1 MNQRLETTRR
11 QTTLGNP
18 VWVEGFGFWSSR
30 AVRAE
35 FRPAPANTGIVFVR
49 CDLPS
54 QPRIPARVEYRVD
67 SPLRTTLR
75 EGMAS
80 VEMVEHL
87 LAALSGLQIDNC
99 EVWVDAPEM
108 PGLDGSCKAI
118 VKALVSTSRV
128 TLNAWQP
135 RLNITRLARAGN
147 QDSWIEARPSPTPG
161 FFVRGHIDYGPVGP
175 IGRQTCELE
184 ITPQSF
190 CQDLAPARTFILKE
204 EGDMLR
210 SQNLAMRVTTADL
223 LVFNEHGP
231 IDNQLRFP
239 DECVRH
245 KILDIVGDFSLA
257 ACDISGQLVAHCSG
271 HRLNAELVRAL
282 LKEFEIE
289 KYYQR
294 SA

>member
-1 MNQRLETTRR
+1 MR
-11 QTTLGNP
+11 
-18 VWVEGFGFWSSR
+18 V
-30 AVRAE
+30 E

-49 CDLPS
+49 RDLPS
-54 QPRIPARVEYRVD
+54 QPRIPARVEYRID

-99 EVWVDAPEM
+99 EVWVDAAEM
-108 PGLDGSCKAI
+108 PGLDGSSQEI
-118 VKALVSTSRV
+118 VQALGSTSRV
-128 TLNAWQP
+128 TLDARQP
-135 RLNITRLARAGN
+135 RLIITRRVRVGN
-147 QDSWIEARPSPTPG
+147 QDSWIEALPG
-161 FFVRGHIDYGPVGP
+161 PGPGLFVRGHIDYGPLGP

-190 CQDLAPARTFILKE
+190 SQDLAPARTFILKE

-210 SQNLAMRVTTADL
+210 SQDLATRVTTADL
-223 LVFNEHGP
+223 LVFDDQGL

-245 KILDIVGDFSLA
+245 KILDVIGDFSLA

-271 HRLNAELVRAL
+271 HRLNAELVCSL
-282 LKEFEIE
+282 LKEFIVERH
-289 KYYQR
+289 YQR